1 MAEDGSLRTPRP
13 DCVSPVGFA
22 VMKQEWRELAYIHFD
37 YDPDVVQA
45 LLPPGLE
52 VDTWGGR
59 AWVGLI
65 PFSMRRISFPFTPPV
80 PWLGSF
86 PEINVRT
93 YVIRDGVPGV
103 WFFSL
108 DVNRLL
114 PAFVARLTYRL
125 PYCWGSASNVLVGDS
140 LVTDVRRRWP
150 AGHATARIE
159 VSVGETITDPTP
171 FEHFLTARWG
181 LYSRAGGKK
190 LRYAP
195 VDHPRWELHRA
206 SVMRLEE
213 NLFAAAGLPSP
224 SGEPHCMYSS
234 GVPVRIGLPRRAR
247 DARR

>member
-1 MAEDGSLRTPRP
+1 MAGDGSLRTTRP
-13 DCVSPVGFA
+13 DCPEPVRRA
-22 VMKQEWRELAYIHFD
+22 VMKQEWRDLAYVHFA
-37 YDPDVVQA
+37 YDPAVVQA
-45 LLPPGLE
+45 LLPDGLE
-52 VDTWGGR
+52 VDTWEGH

-114 PAFVARLTYRL
+114 PAVVARLTYRL
-125 PYCWGSASNVLVGDS
+125 PYCWGSASNALVGDR

-150 AGHATARIE
+150 SGDATARIE
-159 VSVGETITDPTP
+159 VSIGEAIADPAP

-181 LYSRAGGKK
+181 LYSRGRGDR

-195 VDHPRWELHRA
+195 VDHPRWPLHRA
-206 SVMRLEE
+206 SLVSLDET
-213 NLFAAAGLPSP
+213 LFAAAGLPAP
-224 SGEPHCMYSS
+224 TGDPHCMWSP
-234 GVPVRIGLPRRAR
+234 GVPVRIGLPRRA
-247 DARR
+247 

>member
-1 MAEDGSLRTPRP
+1 MTVAEDGSLRTPRP
-13 DCVSPVGFA
+13 DCVEPVGFA

-65 PFSMRRISFPFTPPV
+65 PFSMRRISFPFTPAV

-93 YVIRDGVPGV
+93 YVIRNGVPGV

-125 PYCWGSASNVLVGDS
+125 PYCWGRASNTVVGDR
-140 LVTDVRRRWP
+140 LVTDVKRRWP
-150 AGHATARIE
+150 AGEASAHIE
-159 VSVGETITDPTP
+159 VSIGDSIAEPTA

-181 LYSRAGGKK
+181 LYSRAGRTK

-195 VDHPRWELHRA
+195 VDHPRWDLHSA
-206 SVMRLEE
+206 SVVALEE
-213 NLFAAAGLPSP
+213 SLFTAAGLPAPTGEAHCLWSP
-224 SGEPHCMYSS
+224 
-234 GVPVRIGLPRRAR
+234 GVPVRIGLPRRA
-247 DARR
+247 

>member
-1 MAEDGSLRTPRP
+1 MAGDGSLRTPRP
-13 DCVSPVGFA
+13 DCVEPVRFA
-22 VMKQEWRELAYIHFD
+22 VMKQEWRDLAYIHFD
-37 YDPDVVQA
+37 YDPTVVQA
-45 LLPPGLE
+45 LLPEGLE

-65 PFSMRRISFPFTPPV
+65 PFSMRNISFPFTPAV

-125 PYCWGSASNVLVGDS
+125 PYCWGRASNILDGHR
-140 LVTDVRRRWP
+140 LVTHVRRRWP
-150 AGHATARIE
+150 AGDAAARIE
-159 VSVGETITDPTP
+159 VSIGDAIADPSP

-181 LYSRAGGKK
+181 LYSRAGRTKV
-190 LRYAP
+190 RYAP

-206 SVMRLEE
+206 SVGIVDES
-213 NLFAAAGLPSP
+213 LFVAAGLPAP
-224 SGEPHCMYSS
+224 TGEPHCMWSP
-234 GVPVRIGLPRRAR
+234 GVPVRIGLPHRA
-247 DARR
+247 